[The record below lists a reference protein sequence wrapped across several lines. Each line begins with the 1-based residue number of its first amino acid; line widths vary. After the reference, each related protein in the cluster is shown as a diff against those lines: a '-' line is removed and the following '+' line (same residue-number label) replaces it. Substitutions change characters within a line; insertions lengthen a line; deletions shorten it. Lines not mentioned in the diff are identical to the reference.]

1 MGGAARYWRLFLALA
16 KFNLATE
23 LAFRANFVV
32 KLIVEALW
40 LGILIVFYDKLFQNT
55 KSIATW
61 DFYEY
66 LFFVGCFYALSG
78 VIETFFLS
86 NCMEFQELV
95 RTGDLDFYLLKP
107 IDEQF
112 LITARN
118 TDWSTLPNV
127 FQGIGIMVFAVAH
140 LPMWGTLAWPEILLR
155 CGSFAALFVCGCAM
169 TYSFL
174 LMLTATSVWFVRNS
188 SLMELWWLF
197 TTLMRYPR
205 QIFIGTWA
213 SPIGLL
219 FTFAIPVLLVV
230 SVPAS
235 TMAKPLEPEHW
246 WFVGLMTV
254 ATVVLFFASRRFF
267 RFALQ
272 SYRSASS

>member
-23 LAFRANFVV
+23 LAFRANFIV

-95 RTGDLDFYLLKP
+95 RTGDLDF
-107 IDEQF
+107 
-112 LITARN
+112 
-118 TDWSTLPNV
+118 
-127 FQGIGIMVFAVAH
+127 
-140 LPMWGTLAWPEILLR
+140 
-155 CGSFAALFVCGCAM
+155 
-169 TYSFL
+169 
-174 LMLTATSVWFVRNS
+174 
-188 SLMELWWLF
+188 
-197 TTLMRYPR
+197 
-205 QIFIGTWA
+205 
-213 SPIGLL
+213 
-219 FTFAIPVLLVV
+219 
-230 SVPAS
+230 
-235 TMAKPLEPEHW
+235 
-246 WFVGLMTV
+246 
-254 ATVVLFFASRRFF
+254 
-267 RFALQ
+267 
-272 SYRSASS
+272 